1 MVFAGTSLGHN
12 ILGKKGS
19 LMKFTRDDL
28 LRFIGRTYNTDQMVF
43 SMIGNISEKRFTELC
58 NRYLGETASHPRTFE
73 RDRTDRYVPMTRT
86 LHRSS
91 HQAHCIIGNQAYSLR
106 EEKRIPLSLLTN
118 LLGGPSANSLL
129 NLVVRERN
137 GLSYTIEAGFTPLSD
152 TGISTIYFGTDRDK
166 VDLCIELVNNELEKI
181 KRGEIS
187 PRLLNMAKKQFIGQ
201 MAIAMENNEGY
212 MLSAARNYLYY
223 NRVETIDSIRRKIRE
238 VSLDDLT
245 EVAQTV
251 FGGNLSTLIY
261 K

>member
-1 MVFAGTSLGHN
+1 MIRFHDLFKVVLGIYLVENLLYRAIGADHKPVSYTHLSLGHN

-118 LLGGPSANSLL
+118 QMCIRDSGRALQHSCS
-129 NLVVRERN
+129 
-137 GLSYTIEAGFTPLSD
+137 
-152 TGISTIYFGTDRDK
+152 TG
-166 VDLCIELVNNELEKI
+166 
-181 KRGEIS
+181 S
-187 PRLLNMAKKQFIGQ
+187 PRWRASNWKQ
-201 MAIAMENNEGY
+201 
-212 MLSAARNYLYY
+212 
-223 NRVETIDSIRRKIRE
+223 TINK
-238 VSLDDLT
+238 T
-245 EVAQTV
+245 T
-251 FGGNLSTLIY
+251 
-261 K
+261 